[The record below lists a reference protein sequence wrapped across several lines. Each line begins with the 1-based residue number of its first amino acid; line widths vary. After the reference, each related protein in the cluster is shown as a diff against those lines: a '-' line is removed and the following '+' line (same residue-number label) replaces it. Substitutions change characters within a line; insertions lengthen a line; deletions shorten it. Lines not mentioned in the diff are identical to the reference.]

1 MDLAFLGIYSEI
13 GFDMGSGNTLVNV
26 KGKGLI
32 PSEPSV
38 VAMDT
43 LNKKVIVAGRDAD
56 EMLGRT
62 PDNIQAVCPV
72 REGVISDFEATSEM
86 IRYFLKKAVGKKMFV
101 KPKVVATVPI
111 SITEVERRATIEAF
125 GAAGAGTVILIEG
138 PLAAAMGA
146 GIDIKEARGNMIV
159 DLGAGTVD
167 AAVLSLG
174 AIVSCKS
181 IRIGGDTINERII
194 SYMRRKYQVT
204 IGEKTAEEIK
214 KEIGSAS
221 AKLAEGTYDVRGRE
235 TGAGLPKNVRVSA
248 LEIHQAISGV
258 VGDIVGAVLETLENT
273 PPELAADVLAS
284 GITLTGGCANLKG
297 IDSVIES
304 VTGIKT
310 RIADNKEEC
319 AALGTLEVLSNP
331 EIIRRSFVAK
341 SR

>member
-1 MDLAFLGIYSEI
+1 MDLAFLGIYSEL
-13 GFDMGSGNTLVNV
+13 GFDMGSSNTVVNV
-26 KGKGLI
+26 KGKGILS
-32 PSEPSV
+32 PEPSV

-43 LNKKVIVAGRDAD
+43 LTKKVIVAGREAD

-72 REGVISDFEATSEM
+72 REGVVADFEATSEM
-86 IRYFLKKAVGKKMFV
+86 IRYFLKKATGNKIIV

-125 GAAGAGTVILIEG
+125 GAAGAGSVILIEQ
-138 PLAAAMGA
+138 PVAAALGA
-146 GIDIKEARGNMIV
+146 GIDISEARGNMV
-159 DLGAGTVD
+159 VNLGAGTSE

-174 AIVSCKS
+174 SIVSEKS
-181 IRIGGDTINERII
+181 IRLGGDNMNERIV

-221 AKLAEGTYDVRGRE
+221 EKSAEGTYDVRGRE
-235 TGAGLPKNVRVSA
+235 TSTGLPKNVRVSA
-248 LEIHQAISGV
+248 LEIYTAISGV
-258 VGDIVGAVLETLENT
+258 VGDIVNTVLETLEIT

-284 GITLTGGCANLKG
+284 GITLTGGGARLKG

-310 RIADNKEEC
+310 RISDNAEEC
-319 AALGTLEVLSNP
+319 AAVGALNVMSRP

>member
-13 GFDMGSGNTLVNV
+13 GFDMGSNNTVVNV

-32 PSEPSV
+32 PPEPSV

-43 LNKKVIVAGRDAD
+43 LTKKVIVAGREAD

-72 REGVISDFEATSEM
+72 REGVVSDFEATSQM
-86 IRYFLKKAVGKKMFV
+86 IRYFLKKAVGKKMIV
-101 KPKVVATVPI
+101 KPKVSVAVPI

-125 GAAGAGTVILIEG
+125 GAAGAGSVVLIEE
-138 PLAAAMGA
+138 PIAAALGA
-146 GIDIKEARGNMIV
+146 GIDITEAKGNMIV
-159 DLGAGTVD
+159 NLGAGTCE

-181 IRIGGDTINERII
+181 IRRGGDAMNERIV

-214 KEIGSAS
+214 REIGAAS
-221 AKLAEGTYDVRGRE
+221 EKAAEGTYDVRGRE
-235 TGAGLPKNVRVSA
+235 TGAGLPKNIRISA
-248 LEIHQAISGV
+248 QEIYQAISGV
-258 VGDIVGAVLETLENT
+258 VGDIVGVILETLEIT

-284 GITLTGGCANLKG
+284 GITLTGGGANLKG
-297 IDSVIES
+297 IDAVIES

-310 RIADNKEEC
+310 RIKENKEEC
-319 AALGTLEVLSNP
+319 VALGALDVLSKP
-331 EIIRRSFVAK
+331 EIISRSFVAK